1 MLDTT
6 GGEENVNENRNE
18 GPLPSPRRAR
28 PRVSKEGE
36 KVEPF
41 YTAGGNV
48 KWALLNTLPFFL
60 IIGRITK
67 MHK

>member
-6 GGEENVNENRNE
+6 GGEENVNENCNE
-18 GPLPSPRRAR
+18 GPLPTPRRAS

-48 KWALLNTLPFFL
+48 KWAGF
-60 IIGRITK
+60 
-67 MHK
+67 